1 MGNQSGKIIVNHRGS
16 KFIDTDVDAK
26 NSRTNWIAGNYIDCD
41 AVIMQCSTTV
51 KVKMMSKRIFAQ
63 SSFTA
68 TFRRIYV
75 SAFFTHDRLLE
86 LKKPFCN

>member
-1 MGNQSGKIIVNHRGS
+1 MWTPKIPEPIGLQV
-16 KFIDTDVDAK
+16 IM
-26 NSRTNWIAGNYIDCD
+26 YIDCD